1 MTATE
6 LLNAVKN
13 RFSVLLVGDIQQRQL
28 LVDALG
34 QYQDLAG
41 VTKTVKLPV
50 LKAYTPPADFL
61 APVVATDDAGNY
73 TPMEVTTD
81 DDGATIV
88 EPDASAIVPVR
99 FTYLVNLRAI
109 DLDKYQIPPTAV
121 GMIQD
126 YLELLI
132 AIPNDE
138 RVSRVQ
144 EAGKLDV
151 SRVPAPADRE
161 AQLATLREAMKTQRA
176 IMPMITIHPN

>member
-6 LLNAVKN
+6 LLEAVKN
-13 RFSVLLVGDIQQRQL
+13 RFSVLLVGEPQQRQL

-41 VTKTVKLPV
+41 VTKTVRLPE
-50 LKAYTPPADFL
+50 LKPYTPPADFL
-61 APVVATDDAGNY
+61 APVVAIDDKGNY
-73 TPMEVTTD
+73 TPIDTFTD
-81 DDGATIV
+81 DNGATVI
-88 EPDASAIVPVR
+88 EPDASAVVPVR
-99 FTYLVNLRAI
+99 FTYLVNLRAV

-144 EAGKLDV
+144 EAGKLDI

-161 AQLATLREAMKTQRA
+161 AQLTALREAMKSQRA
-176 IMPMITIHPN
+176 ILPMITIHPY